1 MTGATKQVFHCEHA
15 ASQAHHGQERPEM
28 KTLPWRDIF
37 AWLLAAFFVLGGSLN
52 IFATAELVED
62 YRRWGYPG
70 WFHYVTG
77 SLEWMAAALIMLPV
91 TRLAGSTL
99 AAAIMVSAAGTVLMH
114 GEY

>member
-1 MTGATKQVFHCEHA
+1 
-15 ASQAHHGQERPEM
+15 M

-114 GEY
+114 GEYSHAIAPMIVLTLVGLNAFVTWRRPFS